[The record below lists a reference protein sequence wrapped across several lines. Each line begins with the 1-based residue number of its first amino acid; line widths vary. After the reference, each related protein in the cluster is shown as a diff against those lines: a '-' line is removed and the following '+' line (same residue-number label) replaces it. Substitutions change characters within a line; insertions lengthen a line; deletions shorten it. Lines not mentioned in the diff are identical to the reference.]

1 MTEKLSQKNINLI
14 FAVTEDVVNLYRV
27 TMPSGLPG
35 VGVGPV
41 TGGPDSGNQPMLVL
55 AMVPNHCQWKD
66 PQERPFSD
74 LFPGANDSNLELSR
88 LGMLMFAMVEGSN
101 SVG

>member
-27 TMPSGLPG
+27 TVPSGLPG

-41 TGGPDSGNQPMLVL
+41 KGGPDSGNQPTLVL
-55 AMVPNHCQWKD
+55 AMVPN
-66 PQERPFSD
+66 QERPSSN

-88 LGMLMFAMVEGSN
+88 LGMLMFAMGEGSN